1 MKHKRMITLLLVLA
15 MLLGILPVTA
25 AAADVPAAATP
36 AQSADGWLEQSKLH
50 GYADSSESGRG
61 PQLAF
66 DGDWSDSDDHHPGW
80 HSQWND
86 TSTETSSK
94 GKVTA
99 ENGRLTENNNF
110 YIVLDKPATVDQVD
124 IVGSWWNDAAGNGS
138 VYTCKI
144 YVSREA
150 VTSNTPNIEWG
161 EPVFDNTAGNTDGK
175 AAFTY
180 TSADDLRK
188 SAKFSAA
195 QKNVKSI
202 KLEYVTAVA
211 NVASAWE
218 IFVHTVTGQEPE
230 QKPVEIANIFAESYR
245 DDNYAKALTDGN
257 PASSWHSKY
266 DGGETAT
273 NHYPRVGETVS
284 FEQTNSNP
292 LSQYNNLYL
301 VLKEPSDVSNVLMQ
315 AKWHDNED
323 TLTNGTPEGV
333 RIYVSDAKVTSNA
346 PTGVNWTLAFDNTSS
361 NGFTYANS
369 YDTVKVADFGTTQ
382 NNVRSIR
389 IEFCTTYADS
399 GTVTNQWMQL
409 VEVGVNEDPYDL
421 SLIEFYPNVLD
432 ATKNGFSDN
441 GVWSKYYLP
450 GANDTA
456 KFGGFGGP
464 KYVDGGGLKDYNV
477 AKWQITKG
485 NAAEPLTLSNYTG
498 TYYPG
503 RLVQVYDMTDLKM
516 TMTLICADDRTA
528 LIKTEIENKS
538 KDNLHLALTGTVPEA
553 KAVEGTSGLVQID
566 TNYDVHMQHGGD
578 LTISTDQ
585 KTYTLNCIEVVPA
598 NGTLT
603 VYQTQTYSP
612 DGVAKEREAEAKILT
627 HAEQYFQW
635 NAVRWNGYLQTIE
648 QDAPAEAEPYKRAAV
663 KAIITLTGNW
673 RSASGQMNTGATQPF
688 GDGTAGF
695 WAWDSWKHAV
705 ATSKFNPTLAKEE
718 IETIFQFQQTDS
730 NSPDYGTI
738 YDNLGRD
745 GLWNKRD
752 SKPPLAAWAVYNY
765 YEQTKN
771 LDFLREIYDKLVLYH
786 NWWYTNRD
794 IDHNGIAEYG
804 AMKVEGNETNG
815 EPDVHKVLEAVS
827 WESGMDNAARFDSNR
842 NGKNS
847 PYDDTEVFKLK
858 KGDTVVGYTLNQE
871 SVDLN
876 SYLYAEKCWLSE
888 IANLLGK
895 PGEASKYLEDAEKI
909 RDYINTNMYD
919 PITGYY
925 YDLKISEDGKD
936 KKLLTARG
944 KGPEGWIPLWAGVA
958 TPAQAKTVVE
968 QNMLNEDIFYT
979 TMPFPTLAKDSG
991 EFAPNSYWR
1000 GPVWLDQAM
1009 FAVEALER
1017 YGYTTEAGVATRKLF
1032 ENADGLM
1039 NGTASI
1045 RENYNPLTGAGL
1057 NNTNFSWASA
1067 SFYNLFY
1074 HVIARNGKSSVQQL
1088 VDIPNNSDEILKKIE
1103 EKTVQAIK
1111 DYLESAAL
1119 ITRTDANEA
1128 LAYQSKF
1135 EGLSDPSKQE
1145 FKDKEKEKLE
1155 KLAGR
1160 AQKLLGGE
1168 VKVLVKDQSKNKF
1181 DLDVNKTGEWNNITM
1196 EGQNGSLSLKGYF
1209 QLDSDQEKEAFN
1221 NAIGGEKSFTVDMEV
1236 TLAGADNNFNYL
1248 ASKGNECF
1256 GLRTQNSNLLK
1267 FYSCGANNGWHNADA
1282 TNVARGQKVQITAT
1296 YDSSTKTMTLY
1307 VDGTKAA
1314 EAQNATVAANNNTP
1328 LSLGLATFNSGE
1340 HFENSHT
1347 FHSFHVFSRALS
1359 ADEIKT
1365 VTAQDSATLVWYDF
1379 NTVHYSDDGE
1389 TPSQVDK
1396 TALNAAIEEAKNLTE
1411 ADYTAESWKPFAD
1424 ALKAAEDV
1432 LSKADATQ
1440 DEVNAAVKALTD
1452 AKTAL
1457 VKAEQPQPVDKS
1469 ELQRRYNELENLP
1482 NHGYTQESWTIFTNA
1497 LIHAKSVLADDNV
1510 TAGQVANALAA
1521 LNNAANG
1528 LTQIAPPTP
1537 VIPVTPSE
1545 PAQLPFNPNAG
1556 SDATK
1561 FPFTDVPSDSWYYE
1575 SVYYAWDADLIDGT
1589 SATTFR
1595 PDNTLT
1601 VAEAIKLAAALHQLE
1616 NDGVVTLKNGTANWY
1631 DTYVA
1636 YAVKEGII
1644 EAKYQSYTQA
1654 QMNAPATRREFV
1666 HILHGA
1672 LDEYEAMN
1680 AISDNAIPDVKT
1692 GDAYADEIYDFYRAG
1707 ILTGSNAQGTFHP
1720 ESSIKRS
1727 EVAAILIRMYDESMR
1742 LEKTL

>member
-25 AAADVPAAATP
+25 AAAEAPDAK
-36 AQSADGWLEQSKLH
+36 GWLEQSKLH

-66 DGDWSDSDDHHPGW
+66 DGDWSDSDNHHPGW
-80 HSQWND
+80 HSQWSE
-86 TSTETSSK
+86 TSTVSDSK

-110 YIVLDKPATVDQVD
+110 YIALDEASTVDQVD
-124 IVGSWWNDAAGNGS
+124 IVGSWWNDATGNGS

-161 EPVFDNTAGNTDGK
+161 EPVFDNTG
-175 AAFTY
+175 
-180 TSADDLRK
+180 
-188 SAKFSAA
+188 
-195 QKNVKSI
+195 
-202 KLEYVTAVA
+202 
-211 NVASAWE
+211 
-218 IFVHTVTGQEPE
+218 
-230 QKPVEIANIFAESYR
+230 
-245 DDNYAKALTDGN
+245 
-257 PASSWHSKY
+257 
-266 DGGETAT
+266 
-273 NHYPRVGETVS
+273 
-284 FEQTNSNP
+284 
-292 LSQYNNLYL
+292 
-301 VLKEPSDVSNVLMQ
+301 
-315 AKWHDNED
+315 
-323 TLTNGTPEGV
+323 
-333 RIYVSDAKVTSNA
+333 
-346 PTGVNWTLAFDNTSS
+346 
-361 NGFTYANS
+361 NGFTYENS
-369 YDTVKVADFGTTQ
+369 HDTVKVADFGTTQ
-382 NNVRSIR
+382 NKVRSIR
-389 IEFCTTYADS
+389 IEFRTTYADS

-485 NAAEPLTLSNYTG
+485 DAAEPLTLSNYTG

-503 RLVQVYDMTDLKM
+503 RLVQVYNMVDLKM

-528 LIKTEIENKS
+528 LIKTEIENRS
-538 KDNLHLALTGTVPEA
+538 DEALHLALTGTVPEA
-553 KAVEGTSGLVQID
+553 KAVEGTPGLVQID

-578 LTISTDQ
+578 LTISTDK
-585 KTYTLNCIEVVPA
+585 KTYTLNCTEVVPA

-612 DGVAKEREAEAKILT
+612 DGVEKEREAEAKILT

-648 QDAPAEAEPYKRAAV
+648 QDAPAEAGPYKRAAV

-695 WAWDSWKHAV
+695 WALDSWKHAV

-771 LDFLREIYDKLVLYH
+771 LDFLREIYGKLVLYH

-842 NGKNS
+842 KGKNS

-858 KGDTVVGYTLNQE
+858 KGNTVVGYTLNQE

-876 SYLYAEKCWLSE
+876 AYLYAEKCWLSE
-888 IANLLGK
+888 ITRLIGK
-895 PGEASKYLEDAEKI
+895 PEEASKYLEDAEKI

-925 YDLKISEDGKD
+925 YDLKISEDGTQKT
-936 KKLLTARG
+936 LLTARG

-968 QNMLNEDIFYT
+968 QNMLNEGVFYT
-979 TMPFPTLAKDSG
+979 KMPFPTLAKDSG
-991 EFAPNSYWR
+991 GEYAPNSYWR

-1017 YGYTTEAGVATRKLF
+1017 YGYTNEAGAATRKLF
-1032 ENADGLM
+1032 ENAQGLM
-1039 NGTASI
+1039 NGTESI
-1045 RENYNPLTGAGL
+1045 RENYNPETGAGL

-1074 HVIARNGKSSVQQL
+1074 HVIARNGESSVQK
-1088 VDIPNNSDEILKKIE
+1088 IRENPTNSDEILKKIE

-1155 KLAGR
+1155 KLAER
-1160 AQKLLGGE
+1160 AQKLLSGE
-1168 VKVLVKDQSKNKF
+1168 VNVLVKDQSKNKF

-1256 GLRTQNSNLLK
+1256 GLRTEGNNLLK
-1267 FYSCGANNGWHNADA
+1267 FYSCGEGGGWNNADA
-1282 TNVARGQKVQITAT
+1282 NDVARGQKVQITAT
-1296 YDSSTKTMTLY
+1296 YDSDTKTMTLY
-1307 VDGTKAA
+1307 VGGTKAA
-1314 EAQNATVAANNNTP
+1314 EAPNATVAANNNTP
-1328 LSLGLATFNSGE
+1328 LSLGLATFNSDE

-1379 NTVHYSDDGE
+1379 DTVHYSDEGE

-1396 TALNAAIEEAKNLTE
+1396 TALNAAIGEARKLNESDYTADSWKTLKGALDSAETVSSKQDATQAEVDAAAKALTE
-1411 ADYTAESWKPFAD
+1411 A
-1424 ALKAAEDV
+1424 KAA
-1432 LSKADATQ
+1432 
-1440 DEVNAAVKALTD
+1440 
-1452 AKTAL
+1452 L
-1457 VKAEQPQPVDKS
+1457 VMAEQPQPVDKS

-1497 LIHAKSVLADDNV
+1497 LIHAKSVLADK
-1510 TAGQVANALAA
+1510 TATAEQVANALAA

-1528 LTQIAPPTP
+1528 LTPAPTP
-1537 VIPVTPSE
+1537 IIPVTPSE

-1556 SDATK
+1556 SSVSK
-1561 FPFTDVPSDSWYYE
+1561 FPFVDIPSDSWYYS
-1575 SVYYAWDADLIDGT
+1575 SVKAAWENGLIDGVT
-1589 SATTFR
+1589 ANEFK
-1595 PDNTLT
+1595 PNATLT
-1601 VAEAIKLAAALHQLE
+1601 VAQTIKLAAALHQLDRTGE
-1616 NDGVVTLKNGTANWY
+1616 VSLKNSGANWY
-1631 DTYVA
+1631 DSYVN
-1636 YAVKEGII
+1636 YAVVNGII
-1644 EAKYQSYTQA
+1644 EKDYANYTKA
-1654 QMNAPATRREFV
+1654 QMNAPVTRGEFV
-1666 HILHGA
+1666 HIFHGA
-1672 LDEYEAMN
+1672 EEAYK
-1680 AISDNAIPDVKT
+1680 AINTVADNAIPDVKAT
-1692 GDAYADEIYDFYRAG
+1692 DKFAAEIYEFYRAG
-1707 ILTGSNAQGTFHP
+1707 ILTGSDAKGTFH
-1720 ESSIKRS
+1720 SASTIKRS
-1727 EVAAILIRMYDESMR
+1727 EAAAILLRMFEASAR
-1742 LEKTL
+1742 KSIILN

>member
-25 AAADVPAAATP
+25 AAAAAPDAE
-36 AQSADGWLEQSKLH
+36 GWLEQSKLH

-66 DGDWSDSDDHHPGW
+66 DGDWSDSDNHHPGW
-80 HSQWND
+80 HSQWSE
-86 TSTETSSK
+86 TSTVSDSK

-99 ENGRLTENNNF
+99 ENGRLTKNNNF
-110 YIVLDKPATVDQVD
+110 YIALDEASTVDQVD
-124 IVGSWWNDAAGNGS
+124 IVGSWWNGAAGNGS

-144 YVSREA
+144 YVSSET
-150 VTSNTPNIEWG
+150 VTSNNSSINWG

-180 TSADDLRK
+180 TSENDLRK
-188 SAKFSAA
+188 SAVFSAA

-202 KLEYVTAVA
+202 KLEYVTAFG

-218 IFVHTVTGQEPE
+218 IFVHTVVAQEPE

-273 NHYPRVGETVS
+273 NHYPLVGDKVS
-284 FEQTNSNP
+284 FEQTNSEP

-323 TLTNGTPEGV
+323 TLTNGTPKGI
-333 RIYVSDAKVTSNA
+333 RIYVSDAEVMSNA
-346 PTGVNWTLAFDNTSS
+346 PTGVTWTLAFDNTSS

-409 VEVGVNEDPYDL
+409 VEVGVNEDPFDL
-421 SLIEFYPNVLD
+421 SLIKSYPNVLD
-432 ATKNGFSDN
+432 ATKDGFSDN
-441 GVWSKYYLP
+441 GVWSKYYLL

-464 KYVDGGGLKDYNV
+464 KYVDGGGLKYYNV

-503 RLVQVYDMTDLKM
+503 RLVQVYNMVDLKM

-528 LIKTEIENKS
+528 LIKTEIENRS
-538 KDNLHLALTGTVPEA
+538 DEALHLALTGTVPEA
-553 KAVEGTSGLVQID
+553 KAVEGTPGLVQID
-566 TNYDVHMQHGGD
+566 TNYDVHMQHGGG
-578 LTISTDQ
+578 LTISTDK
-585 KTYTLNCIEVVPA
+585 KTYTLNCTEVVPA

-612 DGVAKEREAEAKILT
+612 DGVGKEREAEAEILE

-635 NAVRWNGYLQTIE
+635 NVVRWNGYLQTIE
-648 QDAPAEAEPYKRAAV
+648 QDTPAEADPYKRAAV

-888 IANLLGK
+888 IAKLLGK

-979 TMPFPTLAKDSG
+979 KMPFPTLAKDNG

-1155 KLAGR
+1155 KLAER
-1160 AQKLLGGE
+1160 AQKLLSGE

-1236 TLAGADNNFNYL
+1236 TLAGADNSFNYL

-1256 GLRTQNSNLLK
+1256 GLRTQGNLLK
-1267 FYSCGANNGWHNADA
+1267 FYSCGENNGWHNADA

-1328 LSLGLATFNSGE
+1328 LSLGLATFNKGE

-1379 NTVHYSDDGE
+1379 NTVHYSDEGE
-1389 TPSQVDK
+1389 TPPVDK
-1396 TALNAAIEEAKNLTE
+1396 GALNAAIEEAKKLTE
-1411 ADYTAESWKPFAD
+1411 SDYTAESWQPFAD
-1424 ALKAAEDV
+1424 ALKAAEDI
-1432 LSKADATQ
+1432 LSEADATQ
-1440 DEVNAAVKALTD
+1440 EQVNT

-1457 VKAEQPQPVDKS
+1457 DTAIGNLKKAEQPQPTVDKTA
-1469 ELQRRYNELENLP
+1469 LRNRYNELVITP
-1482 NHGYTQESWTIFTNA
+1482 NVGYTPESWANFQNA
-1497 LIHAKSVLADDNV
+1497 LTYAESVLADDNA
-1510 TAGQVANALAA
+1510 TAEQVANALAA

-1556 SDATK
+1556 SNVSK
-1561 FPFTDVPSDSWYYE
+1561 FPFADVPSDSWYYS
-1575 SVYYAWDADLIDGT
+1575 SVKAAWENGLIDGVT
-1589 SATTFR
+1589 VNEFKPNA
-1595 PDNTLT
+1595 TLT
-1601 VAEAIKLAAALHQLE
+1601 VAQTIKLAAALHQLDRTGE
-1616 NDGVVTLKNGTANWY
+1616 VSLKNGGANWY
-1631 DTYVA
+1631 DSYVS
-1636 YAVKEGII
+1636 YAVTNGII
-1644 EAKYQSYTQA
+1644 EKDYANYTQA
-1654 QMNAPATRREFV
+1654 QMNAPVTRGEFV
-1666 HILHGA
+1666 HIFHGA
-1672 LDEYEAMN
+1672 EEAYK
-1680 AISDNAIPDVKT
+1680 AINTVADNAIPDVKAT
-1692 GDAYADEIYDFYRAG
+1692 DKFAAEIYEFYRAG
-1707 ILTGSNAQGTFHP
+1707 ILTGSDAKGTFH
-1720 ESSIKRS
+1720 SASTIKRS
-1727 EVAAILIRMYDESMR
+1727 EAAAILLRMFEASAR
-1742 LEKTL
+1742 KGITLN